1 MRTIKILN
9 DFAQNSEPPVQ
20 SVKCDPKEYGAN
32 QNIEFTIP
40 KGTLYILKFD
50 LFKSK
55 NWMNAVKNRYLTEPL
70 ADGSKAIFGIK
81 KNPADDRYIFT
92 KIVEVRTQLNR
103 ETYQHEDTGSLRKNG
118 KFTVELYENDTD
130 IEPGVY
136 YYSVAAA
143 VQKGDNANFV
153 EVIPP
158 TAFRIRKMMIH
169 VSDLDPEESEAEANE

>member
-9 DFAQNSEPPVQ
+9 DFAQSNEPPVQ

-32 QNIEFTIP
+32 QNIAFTIP
-40 KGTLYILKFD
+40 KGTLYTLKFD

-70 ADGSKAIFGIK
+70 DDGSKAMFGIK

-92 KIVEVRTQLNR
+92 KIVEVRTQLNC
-103 ETYQHEDTGSLRKNG
+103 ETYQYEDTGSLRKNG

-153 EVIPP
+153 EIIPP

-169 VSDLDPEESEAEANE
+169 ISDLDPEESEAEANE